1 MSALTVITTVA
12 ELRRLVD
19 ERRKRGEMIG
29 LVPTMGALHEGHLSL
44 VRAAYSE
51 CACVVV
57 SVYVNPTQFAPHED
71 FQRYPRNL
79 DHDLQL
85 LKSVGDVLVF
95 APTDAEMYP
104 AGFQTTVEVTK
115 LSLGWEGELRPT
127 HFRGV
132 ATVVTKLFTAA
143 DADFAYF
150 GQKDYQQLRVVEQMA
165 RDLNLRTV
173 VRACPT
179 TREPD
184 GLAMSSRNRYL
195 TSEERQQGL
204 SLSRALAIAAEMV
217 KRGESNCAELE
228 AAMRDVLAS
237 AGVKSD
243 YAAVADRE
251 TLQPLTQ
258 LTRPAVALIAAK
270 VGKTRLIDNMLL
282 DAKQRVI

>member
-1 MSALTVITTVA
+1 MPALPVITTVT
-12 ELRRLVD
+12 ELRCLLD
-19 ERRKRGEMIG
+19 ERRKRGETIG

-44 VRAAYSE
+44 VRAACAE

-85 LKSVGDVLVF
+85 LKSVGPVLVF

-104 AGFQTTVEVTK
+104 AGFQTTVDVPQ
-115 LSLGWEGELRPT
+115 LSLRWEGELRPT

-132 ATVVTKLFTAA
+132 ATVVLKLLTAV

-150 GQKDYQQLRVVEQMA
+150 GQKDFQQLRVVEQLA

-173 VRACPT
+173 IRPHPIVRD
-179 TREPD
+179 PD

-195 TSEERQQGL
+195 KPEERTRGL
-204 SLSRALAIAAEMV
+204 ALSRALGIAAEMV
-217 KRGESNCAELE
+217 TRGETNGTELE
-228 AAMRDVLAS
+228 AAMYDVLATE
-237 AGVKSD
+237 GVKPD
-243 YAAVADRE
+243 YAVVADRE
-251 TLQPLTQ
+251 TLQPLGQ
-258 LTRPAVALIAAK
+258 LDRPAVAMVAAR
-270 VGKTRLIDNMLL
+270 VGNTRLIDNILL
-282 DAKQRVI
+282 AAKPRVV

>member
-1 MSALTVITTVA
+1 MSALTVITAVA
-12 ELRRLVD
+12 ELRRLLD
-19 ERRKRGEMIG
+19 ERRKRGETIG

-44 VRAAYSE
+44 VRAACDE
-51 CACVVV
+51 CACAVV

-79 DHDLQL
+79 DYDLQL
-85 LKSVGDVLVF
+85 LKPVGNVLVF

-115 LSLGWEGELRPT
+115 LGLGWEGELRPM

-132 ATVVTKLFTAA
+132 ATVVLKLFTAA
-143 DADFAYF
+143 DADYAYF

-173 VRACPT
+173 IRACPIA
-179 TREPD
+179 RDPD

-195 TSEERQQGL
+195 TSEERTRGL
-204 SLSRALAIAAEMV
+204 ALSRALEIVGEMTA
-217 KRGESNCAELE
+217 RGETNSAELE
-228 AAMRDVLAS
+228 AALRDVLAS
-237 AGVKSD
+237 AGLKSD
-243 YAAVADRE
+243 YAVVVDRE
-251 TLQPLTQ
+251 TLQPMAQ
-258 LTRPAVALIAAK
+258 LTRPAVALVAAR

-282 DAKQRVI
+282 DAKHLVV